1 VTAYVAPAPAPQP
14 APEPAS
20 VPPISVRPPAT
31 ATISEAPP
39 AASDRYYVVTDYTG
53 DPSLSQARQA
63 IRDAYVRNF
72 DDGAK
77 VQMGSFGD
85 SASAE
90 QMAQRLQQQGVP
102 ARVYQP

>member
-1 VTAYVAPAPAPQP
+1 
-14 APEPAS
+14 
-20 VPPISVRPPAT
+20 
-31 ATISEAPP
+31 
-39 AASDRYYVVTDYTG
+39 VVTDYTG

-63 IRDAYVRNF
+63 IGDAYVRNF

-90 QMAQRLQQQGVP
+90 QMVRQLQQQGVP
-102 ARVYQP
+102 AQVYQP